1 MFFTKKNRSYIS
13 LSKTIVEEDTFSLKE
28 IALMLNM
35 KISFQQRLLDIVL
48 EGAQFENFK
57 TLDGKEKPFFHR
69 VQKSIT
75 ARSFRLDK
83 EGFIPFVNK
92 YQETLEA
99 LGVDKKR
106 LLSIIYEMETI
117 SKPTDELLSL
127 WDLSFRFAHNS
138 KIVSKVSGFILDT
151 FPSLSY
157 LDKDGNLKN
166 VFVFSKGKTGR
177 SALYFRKEAFDLLN
191 LRYGQMIY
199 QAIEEFEKDTPY
211 LDLRTFSRRL
221 EGSGYFE
228 PQLKKFILDNC
239 LNDTFATTDKKG
251 RTHYEKI
258 FSLSE
263 TGTLSLRKEA
273 VFEFVDRHQEELRAI
288 GYQRLE
294 RILNESEYYD
304 LSVHE
309 MTLKELAQ
317 AFGHPPFEK
326 DLTAL
331 ALEKGKNFVKVV
343 QTPKGTIF
351 EPVLRPI
358 HSKGNPV
365 FAIHKD
371 NIKDFIIHFKQE
383 LIEMGIPEKFL
394 EQLYLGQPVHEKND
408 AMIEIRQMLDYL
420 CISREN
426 KEAANEKVRTLID
439 ENQDL
444 IGNTI
449 VLSGIRGGVDFVFK
463 NQEKMHQFI
472 DQFQKELIEVG
483 VRPLKIKERL
493 GEEKVVPFDEASIRL
508 CNLYTYYHIS
518 SDIISPVVLEKY
530 LDETYPVQTSN
541 GEQVEEKMF
550 QAMRFKDREYIFY
563 AIKKEAAAIF
573 AKRHQKEFGIRDSVV
588 ASLEGKINFVDKTP
602 DMITLFSV
610 ATMGRTGGG
619 IESFYS
625 FVEKECMRDTFVEK
639 DSKNNG
645 YTISPIFTYARSR
658 NGYITL
664 HCRKKGL
671 PSFFEKRAKEL
682 KELGFDVAKF
692 WQMHQKQWI
701 KSLKEY

>member
-35 KISFQQRLLDIVL
+35 KISFQQRLLGIVL

-166 VFVFSKGKTGR
+166 VFVFCKGKTGR

-273 VFEFVDRHQEELRAI
+273 VFEFVDRHQA
-288 GYQRLE
+288 
-294 RILNESEYYD
+294 D
-304 LSVHE
+304 
-309 MTLKELAQ
+309 
-317 AFGHPPFEK
+317 
-326 DLTAL
+326 
-331 ALEKGKNFVKVV
+331 
-343 QTPKGTIF
+343 
-351 EPVLRPI
+351 
-358 HSKGNPV
+358 
-365 FAIHKD
+365 
-371 NIKDFIIHFKQE
+371 
-383 LIEMGIPEKFL
+383 
-394 EQLYLGQPVHEKND
+394 
-408 AMIEIRQMLDYL
+408 
-420 CISREN
+420 
-426 KEAANEKVRTLID
+426 
-439 ENQDL
+439 
-444 IGNTI
+444 
-449 VLSGIRGGVDFVFK
+449 
-463 NQEKMHQFI
+463 
-472 DQFQKELIEVG
+472 
-483 VRPLKIKERL
+483 
-493 GEEKVVPFDEASIRL
+493 
-508 CNLYTYYHIS
+508 
-518 SDIISPVVLEKY
+518 
-530 LDETYPVQTSN
+530 
-541 GEQVEEKMF
+541 
-550 QAMRFKDREYIFY
+550 RF
-563 AIKKEAAAIF
+563 
-573 AKRHQKEFGIRDSVV
+573 
-588 ASLEGKINFVDKTP
+588 
-602 DMITLFSV
+602 
-610 ATMGRTGGG
+610 
-619 IESFYS
+619 
-625 FVEKECMRDTFVEK
+625 
-639 DSKNNG
+639 
-645 YTISPIFTYARSR
+645 
-658 NGYITL
+658 
-664 HCRKKGL
+664 
-671 PSFFEKRAKEL
+671 SFFQ
-682 KELGFDVAKF
+682 F
-692 WQMHQKQWI
+692 
-701 KSLKEY
+701 